1 MLSWTLL
8 RTFITRLTRKT
19 GIIVVK
25 LQGLKELVMS
35 TQAKKD
41 LAFALKT
48 LVQTTALDK
57 ITIDALAT
65 KAQVNRNTF
74 YYHFGDIY
82 DLLRWTLEQDI
93 ISQVQDHLTAK
104 NWAAKYAI
112 ALNYILANKALCLEA
127 LHSHQRDLLETFLFE
142 LGAQMVQSVVVT
154 IDDDVTPLL
163 AQDLVDFYGS
173 AIASQIIKWLLTDCD
188 TPKDILVS
196 RATAILDGT
205 IEFIINKNKHTNN

>member
-1 MLSWTLL
+1 
-8 RTFITRLTRKT
+8 
-19 GIIVVK
+19 
-25 LQGLKELVMS
+25 MS
-35 TQAKKD
+35 KKAKKD

-205 IEFIINKNKHTNN
+205 IEFIINKNKHTSN